1 MDYEVKGLNEA
12 QRAYDNFTPG
22 DESPLYHCDSCGDEI
37 YEGDEAFYNY
47 FTERWYCSDCIRRRT
62 AEREEYE
69 E

>member
-1 MDYEVKGLNEA
+1 MNHEVKGLNAA
-12 QRAYDNFTPG
+12 QAAYDNYTPG
-22 DESPLYHCDSCGDEI
+22 DELPLYHCDSCGGEI

-47 FTERWYCSDCIRRRT
+47 FTERWYCDDCVRRRT